1 MLEALEVLEVLE
13 VPELIRR
20 VLLSML
26 EAVEDELCLLEVIR
40 CMLL

>member
-1 MLEALEVLEVLE
+1 M
-13 VPELIRR
+13 PELIRR

-26 EAVEDELCLLEVIR
+26 EAVDGELCLLEVIR